1 MTTGLHP
8 TIQRFVEADLRMD
21 AEALGELF
29 TEDAVLISPITDAF
43 RFEGRR
49 SVTAVYASA
58 FDLFTDID
66 IHTVT
71 GSGDTWALFLTGM
84 INGRRF
90 EECQLLR
97 LDGEKIREVTMIGRP
112 VPALLTVMSKI
123 GGAMHKRGL
132 MSRRAAIA
140 GGGVGPMAAMLGLIE
155 KRLMPRLAPRR
166 L

>member
-1 MTTGLHP
+1 MTTHLHP
-8 TIQRFVEADLRMD
+8 TIQRFVDADRRMD
-21 AEALGELF
+21 ADALGELF

-58 FDLFTDID
+58 FDLFSDID
-66 IHTVT
+66 VHTVT
-71 GSGDTWALFLTGM
+71 GAADTWALFVTGS
-84 INGRRF
+84 IAGRRF

-97 LDGEKIREVTMIGRP
+97 LEGEKIREVTMIGRP

-132 MSRRAAIA
+132 MSRKAAIA
-140 GGGVGPMAAMLGLIE
+140 GAGVAPMAAMLALIE
-155 KRLMPRLAPRR
+155 KRLMPSLAPRR